1 MTFAPDNCWC
11 VDCYLLDGLLKKTAE
26 QRKMMESRMPNF
38 VHSAPNM
45 PDIALTDLTPTR
57 KAMEDIRAQREVDVA
72 SIVKSIQSGISEHGD
87 GCSFPM
93 SPNIEPAVFEHVAA
107 AYHRIGWYTKLDW
120 TAKPPMFRISDETFD
135 VQAMPVKEKL
145 LNDIH
150 TKVGQPPHAPKGPK
164 VDGMELQPDGTI
176 RCFGEAIAIKD
187 IAERLE
193 VHVKALR
200 EPLKVMGVPQPG
212 VDYLSPTTAQDL
224 VRVMEEKRRTMKP
237 LYATGERYPVGFV
250 AVDAEVPIEKPK
262 LRFQVMERA
271 KADALLHPREY
282 FMSRSG
288 AQVQADEYNADY
300 PQLFSADDRKAY
312 PDHTWAVVDTETEE
326 S

>member
-1 MTFAPDNCWC
+1 MSDADMWEE
-11 VDCYLLDGLLKKTAE
+11 DDASLKGALDRLSTKPKEPTV
-26 QRKMMESRMPNF
+26 PNF

-45 PDIALTDLTPTR
+45 PDIVLTDLTPTR

-107 AYHRIGWYTKLDW
+107 AYRRIGWYTKLDW
-120 TAKPPMFRISDETFD
+120 TAKPPMFRISDDTFD
-135 VQAMPVKEKL
+135 AVAVESSKPK
-145 LNDIH
+145 
-150 TKVGQPPHAPKGPK
+150 PKGPK

-176 RCFGEAIAIKD
+176 RCFGEAIAIED

-212 VDYLSPTTAQDL
+212 VDFLSPTTAQDL

-237 LYATGERYPVGFV
+237 LYATGERYPIGFV
-250 AVDAEVPIEKPK
+250 SVEVSAPTEPPK

-288 AQVQADEYNADY
+288 AQVQADEYNNGY
-300 PQLFSADDRKAY
+300 PQLFIADDRKAH
-312 PDHTWAVVDTETEE
+312 PEHTWAVVDIETEE